1 MPAGAEFATIQ
12 ERLSTR
18 RQTLLDE
25 VTLKLSDARTPTNS
39 DQADILIEEGDM
51 ATADLLSHTSIAEGQ
66 RDLSEL
72 HEIEEALVRIEDGD
86 YGDCIHC
93 GASIDRARLQAIPTA
108 KRCIRCQ
115 EAYEKQHATQPT
127 PSI

>member
-1 MPAGAEFATIQ
+1 MPEGAEFAVIQ
-12 ERLSTR
+12 ERLRTR
-18 RQTLLDE
+18 RQALLDE
-25 VTLKLSDARTPTNS
+25 ITFKLSDARAPTNS

-51 ATADLLSHTSIAEGQ
+51 ATAALLSHTSMAEGQ
-66 RDLSEL
+66 RDLGEL
-72 HEIEEALVRIEDGD
+72 QEIEEALVRIEDGD
-86 YGDCIHC
+86 YGECINC
-93 GASIDRARLQAIPTA
+93 GAVIDRARLEVMPTA